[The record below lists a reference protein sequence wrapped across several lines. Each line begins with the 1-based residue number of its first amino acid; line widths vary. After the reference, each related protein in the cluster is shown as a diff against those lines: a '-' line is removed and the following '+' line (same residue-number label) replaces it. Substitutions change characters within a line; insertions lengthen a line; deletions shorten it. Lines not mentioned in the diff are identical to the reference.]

1 MSEKQSALRSPWII
15 GWLIM
20 LVIFVMANIVMIWLA
35 TDRPGLV
42 VDDYYERGQ
51 DYEQNMLKKKARH
64 PGWKLRILA
73 PRRIVV
79 NQPAAFS
86 FTVKDKEGNP
96 VEVPEAMF
104 RAYRPADAKADFE
117 VPMVADGPGKWK
129 ADVTFPLLGAW
140 DVLVTV
146 EHNGDEYHDDYRVN
160 ARPE

>member
-1 MSEKQSALRSPWII
+1 MSQKQSALRSPWIRA
-15 GWLIM
+15 WLGLLVVFVIANGVM
-20 LVIFVMANIVMIWLA
+20 LYLA
-35 TDRPGLV
+35 FDRPGLV

-64 PGWKLRILA
+64 PGWKLKILP

-79 NQPAAFS
+79 NQPAPFA
-86 FTVKDKEGNP
+86 FTVKDQEGQP
-96 VEVPEAMF
+96 VEVGEVMF

-117 VPMVADGPGKWK
+117 LPMVADGQGRWK

-146 EHNGDEYHDDYRVN
+146 EHNGDEYHDDYRAN
-160 ARPE
+160 ARPD